1 MGSPGWFV
9 DPLGGHEKRYFNGW
23 TWTDRVSDGPLEAS
37 DPLGNVTP
45 PSPTVFAGAFPPQ
58 AVSDARGFPPRAVSS
73 ARGFPPQH
81 VVVAPQQVGNGFAV
95 AGLTLGII
103 GVVVMSLMWFGFF
116 LGGPCGLL
124 GLIFGLIG
132 LRKAT
137 TRAAPYRGIAI
148 AGAVLGSVAMIM
160 AFYGAVAVFS
170 LTNAIHRA
178 ISSPTTGVTADA
190 SPSLNSVHI
199 SSCYRDAASRSPAAT
214 GTLVN
219 TSRQTQSFRVTIAFD
234 VGQSTAQGA
243 ATTGPLAPGETG
255 NWTVV
260 GIDSSFA
267 PSSCTIVPPP
277 ATTPVPP
284 PATSP

>member
-1 MGSPGWFV
+1 MGSAGWFV

-23 TWTDRVSDGPLEAS
+23 TWTDRVSDGPHEAS

-45 PSPTVFAGAFPPQ
+45 PSPTV
-58 AVSDARGFPPRAVSS
+58 SSYARGFPPETVSS
-73 ARGFPPQH
+73 YARGFPPQQ

-103 GVVVMSLMWFGFF
+103 GVVVVTRSWYGFF
-116 LGGPCGLL
+116 LGGTCGLL
-124 GLIFGLIG
+124 GLIFGLVG
-132 LRKAT
+132 RRKVT
-137 TRAAPYRGIAI
+137 TRAAPYSGIAT
-148 AGAVLGSVAMIM
+148 AGVVLGSVAAALGIYNGVNY
-160 AFYGAVAVFS
+160 FRV
-170 LTNAIHRA
+170 TNAIVRL
-178 ISSPTTGVTADA
+178 SVSPTTGVTADA

-199 SSCYRDAASRSPAAT
+199 NDCYRVAASGSPAAT

-219 TSRQTQSFRVTIAFD
+219 TSRQTQSFRVTIAFH

-255 NWTVV
+255 AWTVV
-260 GIDSSFA
+260 GVDSSFA
-267 PSSCTIVPPP
+267 PSSCAI
-277 ATTPVPP
+277 VPP